1 MIEVSQLHKSFGQQQ
16 VLCGVNLK
24 IDRGESVVIIG
35 GSGCGKSVL
44 LRHIIGLV
52 QPDEGDVKID
62 GQSIADLSEREL
74 IKVRR
79 KFGMLF
85 QGAALFD
92 SLTVEENVGFL
103 LDREQTMS
111 PEAIRETVAD
121 ALELVDLGGTQG
133 KKPAEL
139 SGGMKRR
146 VLIAKALSH
155 EPRVLF
161 LDEPT
166 AGVDVELRKDMWNIV
181 AELKASGVTII
192 LTTHYIEEAEAI
204 ADRVGVINDGA
215 LLLVEE
221 KENLMARMGQKQ
233 LEVQLTAPV
242 AVMPEAL
249 AHHDLQLVNGG
260 DALIY
265 TYDTRGERTGITALL
280 NDVAQAGLVL
290 ADVQTRQS
298 SLEDIFVDL
307 VSGDAP

>member
-16 VLCGVNLK
+16 VLRGVNLQ
-24 IDRGESVVIIG
+24 IDEGESVVIIG

-111 PEAIRETVAD
+111 SAEIRGTVAD
-121 ALELVDLGGTQG
+121 ALELVDLGGTQS

-139 SGGMKRR
+139 SGGMKKR
-146 VLIAKALSH
+146 VGLARAIVYKPEIILY
-155 EPRVLF
+155 
-161 LDEPT
+161 DEPT
-166 AGVDVELRKDMWNIV
+166 TGLDPVV
-181 AELKASGVTII
+181 ADSI
-192 LTTHYIEEAEAI
+192 
-204 ADRVGVINDGA
+204 D
-215 LLLVEE
+215 
-221 KENLMARMGQKQ
+221 
-233 LEVQLTAPV
+233 
-242 AVMPEAL
+242 
-249 AHHDLQLVNGG
+249 QLVIRMR
-260 DALIY
+260 DQLKSTSIVV
-265 TYDTRGERTGITALL
+265 THDTRSMR
-280 NDVAQAGLVL
+280 
-290 ADVQTRQS
+290 
-298 SLEDIFVDL
+298 
-307 VSGDAP
+307 